1 MFPMSCFKFNSS
13 LQLWEWT
20 CCMRSQYVLTL
31 TLLKSENPYSPKLPH
46 KGKLAVWA
54 MFFPFKEHKPYQGTL
69 GSLEVILIGS
79 RIRPSPSMDPTGTL
93 KWTSWF
99 SRKIQAK
106 IPFVHSTLSS
116 PPKTFWNTF
125 WSLWNCTRAQRTL
138 LDHHGPPN
146 GPQNG
151 SCEANFGGPL
161 VKKGPPG
168 PLHGPNWSIFLDR
181 PLDNSKT

>member
-1 MFPMSCFKFNSS
+1 MAR
-13 LQLWEWT
+13 W
-20 CCMRSQYVLTL
+20 R
-31 TLLKSENPYSPKLPH
+31 
-46 KGKLAVWA
+46 KLAVWA

-79 RIRPSPSMDPTGTL
+79 RIRPGPSMDPTGTL

-106 IPFVHSTLSS
+106 IPFVHYTLSS

-125 WSLWNCTRAQRTL
+125 WSLWNCTSAQRTL
-138 LDHHGPPN
+138 LDHHVPPN

-151 SCEANFGGPL
+151 SCEANFGESL
-161 VKKGPPG
+161 VKKRAPRAPS
-168 PLHGPNWSIFLDR
+168 WSKKNFQVLLIIFARYSYNRKDR
-181 PLDNSKT
+181 RYRFISRSTQSI

>member
-1 MFPMSCFKFNSS
+1 M
-13 LQLWEWT
+13 
-20 CCMRSQYVLTL
+20 
-31 TLLKSENPYSPKLPH
+31 PH

-79 RIRPSPSMDPTGTL
+79 RIRPGPSMDPTGTL

-168 PLHGPNWSIFLDR
+168 PLHGPKWSIFLDR
-181 PLDNSKT
+181 PLDNSKKRIYSSVWGQSVNRLLRYNFFVLQRANLPPPSLEG

>member
-1 MFPMSCFKFNSS
+1 MAR
-13 LQLWEWT
+13 W
-20 CCMRSQYVLTL
+20 R
-31 TLLKSENPYSPKLPH
+31 
-46 KGKLAVWA
+46 KLAVWA